1 MRAGQTLRKGVAA
14 VLGLTF
20 LGFTY
25 LSGAWAA
32 GPAPIVSYTA
42 SASKVSGST
51 WTNDGSNGAT
61 GNLTLAGSLAYG
73 ASDSSVAF
81 NAAGVG
87 ASQYAAGSAGAPPT
101 GDTATTIETYVN
113 IPANV
118 NNGIAGMLF
127 SWANPDYDIW
137 MQSAGI
143 GFNTGGSDIY
153 GISLSG
159 LTGSYH
165 LFDFVMTTYPSG
177 DSTQKIY
184 VDGVQKSLSLLQGTV
199 NESYK
204 SFDSSGNFY
213 IGKYYSSQTFYGI
226 FNLRQ
231 FKLWYQEL
239 TPAQILANYQL
250 LTATPSVSLG
260 LTSGL
265 TTATYRQSTQV
276 KATVGIDGTVVFY
289 RAGKKIPGC
298 VSIQS
303 SGEIAYCSWL
313 PASIGLNQIT
323 AQVTTPGFAPVV
335 SSQLNIVVAPR
346 SGTKR

>member
-14 VLGLTF
+14 VLGLSF

-42 SASKVSGST
+42 TATKVSGPT
-51 WTNDGSNGAT
+51 WTNDGSNGST
-61 GNLTLAGSLAYG
+61 GNLTLYNGLAYG

-81 NAAGVG
+81 NPSGTG
-87 ASQYAAGSAGAPPT
+87 SQQYAYGTAGSPPG
-101 GDTATTIETYVN
+101 GDTATTIEAYIN
-113 IPANV
+113 IPASL
-118 NNGIAGMLF
+118 NNGTAGMLF
-127 SWANPDYDIW
+127 SWSSYAYDIW
-137 MQSAGI
+137 MQSTGI
-143 GFNTGGSDIY
+143 GFNTAGSDIY
-153 GISLSG
+153 GTSLSG
-159 LTGSYH
+159 LTGGYH
-165 LFDFVMTTYPSG
+165 LFDFVMTTSQTN
-177 DSTQKIY
+177 DALQKIY
-184 VDGVQKSLSLLQGTV
+184 VDGIQKSLSYLQGSAIEG
-199 NESYK
+199 NK
-204 SFDSSGNFY
+204 FFDPSGNFY
-213 IGKYYSSQTFYGI
+213 IGKYFSSQTFYGS

-298 VSIQS
+298 VSVQS
-303 SGEIAYCSWL
+303 SGGIAYCSWL

-323 AQVTTPGFAPVV
+323 AQVTTPGFSPVV

>member
-14 VLGLTF
+14 VLGLSF

-51 WTNDGSNGAT
+51 WTNDGSNGST
-61 GNLTLAGSLAYG
+61 GNLTLYNSLAYG

-81 NAAGVG
+81 NPSGTG
-87 ASQYAAGSAGAPPT
+87 SQQYAYGTAGAPPG
-101 GDTATTIETYVN
+101 GDTATTIEAYIN
-113 IPANV
+113 IPASL
-118 NNGIAGMLF
+118 NNGTAGMLF
-127 SWANPDYDIW
+127 SWVTPDYDIW

-177 DSTQKIY
+177 DATQKIY

-204 SFDSSGNFY
+204 SFDSSGYFY
-213 IGKYYSSQTFYGI
+213 LGKYFSSQTFYGS

-239 TPAQILANYQL
+239 TPAQVLTNYQSI
-250 LTATPSVSLG
+250 TGTPSVSLG
-260 LTSGL
+260 LTNGL

-276 KATVGIDGTVVFY
+276 KATVGINGTVVFY

-298 VSIQS
+298 VSVQS
-303 SGEIAYCSWL
+303 SGGIAYCSWL